1 MKRITIKVLE
11 WSDIKAWWKDRTE
24 PKRIRENAKDAL
36 DWVDAVW
43 AGKVED
49 IIDAHYPK
57 LGNGADMDKYTALV
71 NDLKLTLSNF
81 CETAKTFI

>member
-36 DWVDAVW
+36 DYVEGVW
-43 AGKVED
+43 AGLVEE
-49 IIDAHYPK
+49 IIESHYPE
-57 LGNGADMDKYTALV
+57 LGSNADMDKYTALV
-71 NDLKLTLSNF
+71 DNLKLAVSEI
-81 CETAKTFI
+81 CKTAKTFI